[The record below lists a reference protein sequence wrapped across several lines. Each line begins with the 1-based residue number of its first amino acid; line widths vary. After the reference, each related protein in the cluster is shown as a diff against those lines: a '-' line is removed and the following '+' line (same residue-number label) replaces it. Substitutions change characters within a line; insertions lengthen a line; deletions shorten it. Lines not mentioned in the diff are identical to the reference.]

1 VTAAITG
8 GGQAAHGSPA
18 GSRRALAGTASFM
31 LAILLVVSFVT
42 DTQGLV
48 LLPLLGKMTLA
59 LRLSGSQVSWSI
71 NATSIAAAVALGL
84 SARYADVVGHRKVLL
99 PLLAMGAIG
108 SALAALATSYDVL
121 LVGRILQGTAVAA
134 PMSWAMLKVR
144 TDAAGLERASLLNGA
159 VICVMTPLGLI
170 LGGILLELGASWNS
184 VFWIITAGYLVLFA
198 MVLAAPETPA
208 ALRTKTRIDWI
219 GSLGLGAW
227 LVCILIAISNGQAW
241 GWWNSASFVGFL
253 VAGIVLLIAWAVEQ
267 RLISYPLLDLRGMD
281 KRQVISGY
289 TAFMTVSAMASGLFI
304 LLPGLAETP
313 GIFGYGLGDSVLKSS
328 LTLMPILPAAF
339 ISSYLAKL
347 LLPRVGPRPV
357 LVIGGVTCIIAFLWL
372 AFVHAQLWQLYVGVA
387 IYGIGVVMAFNVGLA
402 LTAAAGRQDN
412 MSITFGIQY
421 ALSIPAGALM
431 VAVLL
436 VVQHSDLIPRTPV
449 PTEHTYT
456 VNFIIIAGVAAVGYV
471 LNGLVI
477 APRRLRH
484 QLDIPTEA
492 ATSALVGE
500 IGAGGIPL
508 E

>member
-1 VTAAITG
+1 V
-8 GGQAAHGSPA
+8 
-18 GSRRALAGTASFM
+18 
-31 LAILLVVSFVT
+31 
-42 DTQGLV
+42 
-48 LLPLLGKMTLA
+48 
-59 LRLSGSQVSWSI
+59 
-71 NATSIAAAVALGL
+71 
-84 SARYADVVGHRKVLL
+84 
-99 PLLAMGAIG
+99 
-108 SALAALATSYDVL
+108 ATSYDML
-121 LVGRILQGTAVAA
+121 LAGRFLQGMAVAA

-144 TDAAGLERASLLNGA
+144 TDDAGLERASLLNGA
-159 VICVMTPLGLI
+159 VICIMTPLGLI
-170 LGGILLELGASWNS
+170 LGGVLLELGASWNS

-198 MVLAAPETPA
+198 MVLAAPETPPA
-208 ALRTKTRIDWI
+208 QRTKTRTDWI

-241 GWWNSASFVGFL
+241 GWWSSASFVGFL
-253 VAGIVLLIAWAVEQ
+253 VAGIVLLLAWSVEQ
-267 RLISYPLLDLRGMD
+267 RLISYPLLDFRGMD

-289 TAFMTVSAMASGLFI
+289 VAFMTVAAMASGLFI

-339 ISSYLAKL
+339 ISSYIAKRML
-347 LLPRVGPRPV
+347 HRVGPRPV
-357 LVIGGVTCIIAFLWL
+357 LVLGGVLCIIAFFWL
-372 AFVHAQLWQLYVGVA
+372 AFVHAQYWQLYVGVA

-436 VVQHSDLIPRTPV
+436 VIQHSDLIPRTPV

-456 VNFIIIAGVAAVGYV
+456 VNFLILAGVAAVGYV
-471 LNGLVI
+471 INGLVI
-477 APRRLRH
+477 APRRIRH
-484 QLDIPTEA
+484 QRDIPTEA

-508 E
+508 ES